1 MVQATFLEALVTFL
15 AMVTLVLA
23 LRPLAERVGL
33 MARPDQIRRHAAATP
48 AIGGLAILLALAACL
63 MASQFVAL
71 VPDLGTNQMRGM
83 ALAALIIVAGGVLD
97 DFVRLRWPYRLG
109 IQVLAALI
117 LIHLGGVRVQN
128 LGSVFGV
135 HLGSLGR
142 WSELLTIV
150 ATVGIINAINMIDGV
165 DGLAGAVSL
174 VVTVMLAGV
183 AIYAGNRLLAKDLGF
198 VAGALLGFLAFNLR
212 TPWNRQASIFLGN
225 AGAELLG
232 LIIASAAFRLTQN
245 IHHPVGPQLAPF
257 LVAPALIDCLTLMVR
272 RARSG
277 RSPFVGDRNHL
288 HHLLLDAG
296 LTPSWVVVVLSG
308 TTVGV
313 GLAAMLAMKAHIA
326 PLAFT
331 IVFVT
336 LWCSYFLA
344 TRRRDSLVRRLNV
357 VGRWLGVAPPT
368 SLSPPERFPLP
379 EGEGGRG

>member
-48 AIGGLAILLALAACL
+48 AVGGLAILFALASCL
-63 MASQFVAL
+63 IASQL
-71 VPDLGTNQMRGM
+71 VTAKPDLAATQMRGM
-83 ALAALIIVAGGVLD
+83 AVAALVIVTGGVLD
-97 DFVRLRWPYRLG
+97 DFYRLRWPDRLG
-109 IQVLAALI
+109 IQVLAALV
-117 LIHLGGVRVQN
+117 LIHVGAIRVQN
-128 LGSVFGV
+128 LGSVFGF

-150 ATVGIINAINMIDGV
+150 ATVGIINAINMIDGI

-277 RSPFVGDRNHL
+277 KSPFVGDRNHL

-296 LTPSWVVVVLSG
+296 LTPSWVVALLTG
-308 TTVGV
+308 ATLAV
-313 GLAAMLAMKAHIA
+313 GLTAMLAMKAHVV
-326 PLAFT
+326 PVAFT
-331 IVFVT
+331 AVFIA
-336 LWCSYFLA
+336 LWCGYFLA
-344 TRRRDSLVRRLNV
+344 TRRRDVLVSRLGLMARWIGISPSL
-357 VGRWLGVAPPT
+357 T
-368 SLSPPERFPLP
+368 LSGAARERA
-379 EGEGGRG
+379 G